1 MYGIVNLAL
10 GGNIMA
16 TPSVRVS
23 EETIQM
29 LKEIQETWSKDQ
41 VIPVKISQRIV
52 VEALIKAE
60 YDKIKNWIDVNK
72 VDTKKADT

>member
-1 MYGIVNLAL
+1 
-10 GGNIMA
+10 MA

-60 YDKIKNWIDVNK
+60 YDKIKNSE
-72 VDTKKADT
+72 

>member
-1 MYGIVNLAL
+1 
-10 GGNIMA
+10 MA

>member
-1 MYGIVNLAL
+1 LSLHCTQKCGIVNLAL

-29 LKEIQETWSKDQ
+29 LKEIQEHWSKDQ

-60 YDKIKNWIDVNK
+60 YDKIKNSE
-72 VDTKKADT
+72 

>member
-1 MYGIVNLAL
+1 MNLAL

-29 LKEIQETWSKDQ
+29 LKEIQEHWSKDQ

-60 YDKIKNWIDVNK
+60 YDKIKNSE
-72 VDTKKADT
+72 